1 MGNHGNAQGHQ
12 QGTEQAGH
20 GFWLMVASCLPM
32 ILIFALIALRVI

>member
-1 MGNHGNAQGHQ
+1 MSSHGSLHDEH

-20 GFWLMVASCLPM
+20 GFWLMVACCLPM